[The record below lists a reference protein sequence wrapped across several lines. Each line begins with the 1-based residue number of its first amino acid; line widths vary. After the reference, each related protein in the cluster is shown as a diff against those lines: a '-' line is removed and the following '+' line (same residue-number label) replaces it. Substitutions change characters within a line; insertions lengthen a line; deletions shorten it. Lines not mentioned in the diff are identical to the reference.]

1 MIHIPQRRLNTGEA
15 DESFAAF
22 PSFSVIDHNL
32 LHCNHLCS
40 YVRQSK
46 QLRLA
51 SLNYFFYLG
60 HLEIMKENKDQRK
73 ANISRMQNEQKSF
86 PVALA
91 SNDYYYLKK
100 TSTLT
105 AKNNI

>member
-1 MIHIPQRRLNTGEA
+1 MTYIFQRRLNTGEA
-15 DESFAAF
+15 AECFTAF

-46 QLRLA
+46 QVHLA
-51 SLNYFFYLG
+51 SLNYIFCLGYL
-60 HLEIMKENKDQRK
+60 EVMKENKDQRK
-73 ANISRMQNEQKSF
+73 ANISKMQNEQKSF

-91 SNDYYYLKK
+91 SNDYFCLKK

-105 AKNNI
+105 AKSNI